1 MIPDSFSPSLFPT
14 NLTVVVDVISK
25 EKLLSFL
32 VGCMSLFL
40 ACRQMANLKTK
51 SPHQHGF
58 WFLPHATGE
67 SAKWRLMAS
76 WVICYFLNKLIKP
89 NIHTSLHTSFLCA
102 MVANYSLLTELVMR
116 EQYSRTK
123 VGKFLGKVVDEY
135 WFIPVG
141 GIAQG

>member
-1 MIPDSFSPSLFPT
+1 MIPDSFSRSLFPT

-32 VGCMSLFL
+32 VGCMSWFL
-40 ACRQMANLKTK
+40 ACRQMANFETK

-58 WFLPHATGE
+58 WFLPRSTGE
-67 SAKWRLMAS
+67 SAKWRLMGS

-89 NIHTSLHTSFLCA
+89 NMDSSLHTWFLCGMA
-102 MVANYSLLTELVMR
+102 ATYFLLTELVMR

-123 VGKFLGKVVDEY
+123 VGKFLGKAVDEY